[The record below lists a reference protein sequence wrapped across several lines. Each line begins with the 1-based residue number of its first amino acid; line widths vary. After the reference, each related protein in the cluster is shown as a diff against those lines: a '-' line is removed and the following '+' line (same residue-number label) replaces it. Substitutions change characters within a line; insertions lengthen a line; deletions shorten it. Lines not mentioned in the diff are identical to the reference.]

1 MTLGKKKEALETLKY
16 FSEEVLKEDEELRAI
31 LDKTSSNKMLR
42 VIFLNCNIY
51 GYPSSV
57 IS

>member
-31 LDKTSSNKMLR
+31 LDKTSSYKML
-42 VIFLNCNIY
+42 
-51 GYPSSV
+51 S
-57 IS
+57 